1 LDKLID
7 LLKVSTTRIQDL
19 EHTITIKRML
29 SKKVQIRLSIGL
41 IEESQ
46 RKDIKITDNNGT
58 NGIKISSIPSIPKK
72 SATRVYE

>member
-46 RKDIKITDNNGT
+46 RKDIKIADNNGS